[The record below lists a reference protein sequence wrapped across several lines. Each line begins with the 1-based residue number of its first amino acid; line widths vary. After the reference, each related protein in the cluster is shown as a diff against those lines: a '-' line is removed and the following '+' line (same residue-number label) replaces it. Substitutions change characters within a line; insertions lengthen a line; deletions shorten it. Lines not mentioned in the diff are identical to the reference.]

1 MTFVLA
7 NDQIRIIGQLVA
19 KRTIH
24 DSMMT
29 YCFSTLCNRMV
40 LYDVWFAND
49 LDGLELALGKRMV
62 SKGTCQKRFSGFFPL
77 RGGGG
82 TPQFH

>member
-1 MTFVLA
+1 
-7 NDQIRIIGQLVA
+7 
-19 KRTIH
+19 
-24 DSMMT
+24 
-29 YCFSTLCNRMV
+29 MV

-82 TPQFH
+82 YPPIPLGKKSAKKHLFLAKKH